1 MNIDEA
7 NAQYYKGPSKAT
19 DAQGTLADN
28 FDDFLTML
36 TTQLQNQDPLN
47 PTDSTEFT
55 NQLVNFTQVE
65 QSIATNQNLEALI
78 NLQTVSQQ
86 NSQATIL
93 IDYLGKTVEAN
104 ANIGNMENGEVTWN
118 MDFATAADNVTYD
131 IYNETGAKVDS
142 ITLDD
147 TVSAGE
153 TSFTWDGELSSG
165 GGQAPDGL
173 YFLVPTATTEGGST
187 VDVGFN
193 IKGVA
198 ERVETV
204 GGTPMLFVNNMPI
217 SINNITS
224 VAVGDNT
231 DNAA

>member
-7 NAQYYKGPSKAT
+7 NALYYKGPSDAR
-19 DAQGTLADN
+19 DAQGKLADN
-28 FDDFLTML
+28 FDDFLLML

-47 PTDSTEFT
+47 PTDSNEFT

-65 QSIATNQNLEALI
+65 QSIATNENLEALI
-78 NLQTVSQQ
+78 NLQSINQQ

-118 MDFATAADNVTYD
+118 MDFSVAADNVSYD
-131 IYNETGAKVDS
+131 IYNESGAKVDT
-142 ITLDD
+142 ITVDG

-153 TSFTWDGELSSG
+153 TSFTWDGQLSTG

-173 YFLVPTATTEGGST
+173 YFLVPNATTDGGST

-193 IKGVA
+193 IKGTA
-198 ERVETV
+198 QRVETI
-204 GGTPMLFVNNMPI
+204 GGVPMLFVNNMPI

-224 VAVGDNT
+224 VAVGDTT